1 VLLELELVSS
11 HDYEAPPSQD
21 MRFDQAGL
29 QANLARLR
37 ARLNE
42 IDRAPRMPAPE
53 TAEDRDA
60 RRNELDALLSRCLKC
75 HTYDPSGARM
85 APVRIA
91 EPVMPRSIFNHAP
104 HVQQASCETCHAATA
119 KSKLATDVNVFGVQG
134 CTTCHNPA
142 QAKSDC
148 ETCHVYHPS
157 SPAKLLAVTQ

>member
-1 VLLELELVSS
+1 
-11 HDYEAPPSQD
+11 
-21 MRFDQAGL
+21 
-29 QANLARLR
+29 
-37 ARLNE
+37 
-42 IDRAPRMPAPE
+42 MPAPE

-75 HTYDPSGARM
+75 HTYDPSGAQM